1 MAPLIILLAAFGLL
15 FVVNKSLLGGG
26 LSFAF
31 MGRASL
37 ALMLIATGIAH
48 LTSTDAMIEMMPE
61 AVPMKRGIVY
71 LTGVLELLAVVGLL
85 VDSLSRLTAVLL
97 VVFFIVVLPAN
108 IAGSLKRVPLGGMEN
123 GPQYLFFRIP
133 LQALFI
139 FWAYVFG
146 VRINRREASG
156 TTRAISQKPSD

>member
-15 FVVNKSLLGGG
+15 FVVNKSLLEGG
-26 LSFAF
+26 LSLAF
-31 MGRASL
+31 IGRASL
-37 ALMLIATGIAH
+37 ALMLVATGITH
-48 LTSTDAMIEMMPE
+48 FTSTGPMVEMMPE

-85 VDSLSRLTAVLL
+85 VDRLSRLTAVLL

-123 GPQYLFFRIP
+123 GPLYLFFRIP

-139 FWAYVFG
+139 FWAYYFG
-146 VRINRREASG
+146 VRNNRRAASG
-156 TTRAISQKPSD
+156 TTRAITQKPSD